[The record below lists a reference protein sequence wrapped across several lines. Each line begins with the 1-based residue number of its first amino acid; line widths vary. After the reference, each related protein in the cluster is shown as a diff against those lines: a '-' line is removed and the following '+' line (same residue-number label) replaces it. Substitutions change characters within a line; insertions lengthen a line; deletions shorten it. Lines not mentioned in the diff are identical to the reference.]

1 MSELIISVIKTL
13 LNKTGFT
20 TKIMEVDEKRALK
33 SFINEL
39 IAPKKIKSYWVIKE
53 GDNYKYR
60 LEKVNNSIN
69 VNINNS
75 IIGVIDTNIGD
86 LFAEYIYYVW
96 GEPAIDLLRIIS
108 LDGMVFLHHKLATKL
123 FIAIW
128 DYTLNHK
135 AIVSNIHKT
144 KAVIKK
150 IAVNKI
156 LRNSIYNNGL
166 GLKLALRGFKNDGF

>member
-1 MSELIISVIKTL
+1 MSELIISIIKTL
-13 LNKTGFT
+13 LMKNGFA
-20 TKIMEVDEKRALK
+20 TKIMEVAEKRALK
-33 SFINEL
+33 GFLKEL
-39 IAPKKIKSYWVIKE
+39 ESPKKIKSYWVIKE

-69 VNINNS
+69 VSINNS

-86 LFAEYIYYVW
+86 LYAEYIYYVW
-96 GEPAIDLLRIIS
+96 GELAIDLLRVTS
-108 LDGMVFLHHKLATKL
+108 LDGMEFLHHKLATKV

-144 KAVIKK
+144 KVIKK

>member
-53 GDNYKYR
+53 GDNYKYMID
-60 LEKVNNSIN
+60 KTNK
-69 VNINNS
+69 S
-75 IIGVIDTNIGD
+75 IIGLIDTNIGD

-144 KAVIKK
+144 KVIKK

-156 LRNSIYNNGL
+156 MRNRIYNNGL